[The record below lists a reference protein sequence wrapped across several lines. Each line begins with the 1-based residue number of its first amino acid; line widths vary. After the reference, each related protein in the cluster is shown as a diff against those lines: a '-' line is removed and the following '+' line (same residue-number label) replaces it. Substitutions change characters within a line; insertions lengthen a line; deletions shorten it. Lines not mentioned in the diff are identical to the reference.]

1 MEPIMSFSIHAAAS
15 ELNSASS
22 LQRADAGASEQLT
35 ELNGDDLDV
44 EGWCGT
50 VPHKFP
56 VPPPPQPLG
65 PRELGDLMRDLLG
78 APAQFGTQVGSEG

>member
-15 ELNSASS
+15 VLNSAS
-22 LQRADAGASEQLT
+22 LLRRADADASTQLT

-50 VPHKFP
+50 VPRKFP
-56 VPPPPQPLG
+56 VPPPPSPLS
-65 PRELGDLMRDLLG
+65 PHQLGDLMRDVLG
-78 APAQFGTQVGSEG
+78 APARFGTQVGSEG

>member
-1 MEPIMSFSIHAAAS
+1 MSFSIHAAAS
-15 ELNSASS
+15 ALNSASS
-22 LQRADAGASEQLT
+22 LQRADANASEHLT

-50 VPHKFP
+50 VPRKLP
-56 VPPPPQPLG
+56 VPPPSPLG
-65 PRELGDLMRDLLG
+65 PRQLGDLMRDVVG